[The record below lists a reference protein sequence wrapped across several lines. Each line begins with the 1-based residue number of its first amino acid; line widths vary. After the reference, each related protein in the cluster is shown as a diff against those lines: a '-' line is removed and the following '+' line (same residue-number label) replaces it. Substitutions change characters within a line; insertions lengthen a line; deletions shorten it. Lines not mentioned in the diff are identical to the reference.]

1 MTWTWTLNFIEQR
14 SDTMQCNMRY
24 NIKYH
29 TENDNCVI
37 DGRKQYDDAILLCI
51 VP

>member
-24 NIKYH
+24 NIK
-29 TENDNCVI
+29 TEHLQSEN
-37 DGRKQYDDAILLCI
+37 
-51 VP
+51 